1 MNRVKSAIAVVA
13 VLALMPM
20 APVQAQNSLTASTS
34 KALFYTRDVSATSYE
49 YCIMAGLGGGAL
61 ARDIPVTRPIETS
74 GSSTTTV
81 ASTATSKPFL
91 GIDVS
96 DEISV
101 ASEGSNDVRLYREV
115 ITNADDDTI
124 TVDTAWDLGTTGVN
138 FFWRDLTCGTAVTN
152 GIISVAGRETVTF
165 DIQVIT
171 LAATSIDV
179 QVEGRNQGAG
189 TGWTPLTTAT
199 YTAVGGGAVVVNR
212 LGYQQL
218 RLGIKVTGDVGTQSV
233 TAKVVVQ

>member
-13 VLALMPM
+13 VLALMPT
-20 APVQAQNSLTASTS
+20 APAQAQLTASTS
-34 KALFYTRDVSATSYE
+34 KALFYTRDVSAAAYE

-81 ASTATSKPFL
+81 ASTASSKPFL
-91 GIDVS
+91 GIDVG

-152 GIISVAGRETVTF
+152 GIISTSGRETVTF

-171 LAATSIDV
+171 LAATSIDFI
-179 QVEGRNQGAG
+179 VEGRLQGAG
-189 TGWTPLTTAT
+189 TGWTPLTTAV
-199 YTAVGGGAVVVNR
+199 YTAVGGGAIVVNR

-218 RLGIKVTGDVGTQSV
+218 RLGVKVTGDVGTQSV